1 MKPCEAFSTKLKE
14 LTRGSHEPRFPVGMV
29 VYSKAGK
36 LELGLRFRGK
46 AEKREGS
53 RW

>member
-14 LTRGSHEPRFPVGMV
+14 LTRGGQEPRFPGGMV

-36 LELGLRFRGK
+36 LELGLRIRGK
-46 AEKREGS
+46 AGKREGS
-53 RW
+53 RR

>member
-14 LTRGSHEPRFPVGMV
+14 LTRGSQEPRFPGGMV

-36 LELGLRFRGK
+36 LGLKIRGK
-46 AEKREGS
+46 AGKREGS
-53 RW
+53 RR